1 MQYQLRIN
9 KEAKMKTN
17 DNNSLTIIK
26 ESFFDKI
33 KKLFMRNKFEIQ
45 SNNFEMEEIKTSN
58 NSNQSTKQNN
68 FFDDIKLKNDKNSSL
83 EELQYLIRNK
93 QITEEDLTSE
103 QIEDLRQL
111 YNSQI
116 SQLKDSIQMYKHKI
130 MRLKNKNVKKY
141 FN

>member
-1 MQYQLRIN
+1 
-9 KEAKMKTN
+9 MKTN